1 MMSSAYNFEVVG
13 SATDAGIANF
23 FMDITTAHECYDKQR
38 ELTEGVKLL
47 EVPFNSRLK
56 KCFMAVRKPDCVR
69 IYCKGA
75 SEIVLAHCYRYLNS
89 SGQLANLDEVARGR
103 ILSKLAGS
111 NE

>member
-1 MMSSAYNFEVVG
+1 MMSSPYNFEVIG
-13 SATDAGIANF
+13 SATDSGIANF
-23 FMDITTAHECYDKQR
+23 FMDITSAHECYDKQR
-38 ELTEGVKLL
+38 ELTEAVKLL

-75 SEIVLAHCYRYLNS
+75 SELVLENCRRYLNNQ
-89 SGQLANLDEVARGR
+89 GQLGSLDEVCTSR